1 MIPENR
7 RRKRKRFPQLV
18 RSAEFSA
25 RGSIKVFAH
34 KAHAVCGQHN
44 FVISIHVTPG
54 NIHNS
59 AAFNLLYD
67 DIAGTISNTK
77 SFLTT
82 APTKKH
88 HGVGK
93 ESLAAV
99 FGPHSVYIPLKT
111 KDGNHIRYT
120 YVNDEYYD
128 YVIYP
133 KYNILHYVTT
143 NRDGEWEYRSWSIVP
158 QEPCAQNEKGEKT
171 LPVTCGKHLWKWRRI
186 FGTRRSIGI
195 SISCSSR
202 KLSECS
208 RKH

>member
-1 MIPENR
+1 MTSTGIGKPTRRNHLRRMTEMIPENR

-77 SFLTT
+77 SFLIT
-82 APTKKH
+82 APQKNTMELEKNLWRLY
-88 HGVGK
+88 
-93 ESLAAV
+93 SDLTQ
-99 FGPHSVYIPLKT
+99 F
-111 KDGNHIRYT
+111 
-120 YVNDEYYD
+120 
-128 YVIYP
+128 
-133 KYNILHYVTT
+133 IL
-143 NRDGEWEYRSWSIVP
+143 
-158 QEPCAQNEKGEKT
+158 
-171 LPVTCGKHLWKWRRI
+171 
-186 FGTRRSIGI
+186 
-195 SISCSSR
+195 SR
-202 KLSECS
+202 KPKPGIPSDTLMLTTSTMTM
-208 RKH
+208 